1 MNIYLCNQ
9 CYFRWYFCC
18 VKSLAYSINVLQIIN
33 GKPGIEK
40 CVSEI
45 AVITMEYILLGI
57 GFNYLTR
64 YYLPIG
70 ISSLR
75 YFNTWSILTKC
86 VHYWFRLLFILL
98 YCSYYNGGQFG
109 NPNTLPCRIN
119 MPDHIVGTRAS
130 ISHFAPF
137 FTRGQFWPSGIV
149 VACVCLSVC
158 PSIRLCVR

>member
-1 MNIYLCNQ
+1 MDIYLCNQ
-9 CYFRWYFCC
+9 YYFRWYFCC

-45 AVITMEYILLGI
+45 AVITMEYILFGI
-57 GFNYLTR
+57 GFNYLIR
-64 YYLPIG
+64 YYLPFG

-86 VHYWFRLLFILL
+86 VHYWFRLLFIFL

-119 MPDHIVGTRAS
+119 MSDHIVLGTRAS

-137 FTRGQFWPSGIV
+137 YCRCLRLFV
-149 VACVCLSVC
+149 CVPVRPPVCAVSTCLSA
-158 PSIRLCVR
+158 R